1 LTRDQNLLGFLNMR
15 ILFIG
20 DVVGTAGMATLS
32 SLLPSLRS
40 RWNVDVTIVNG
51 ENSADGGFGITRDT
65 YRAIRDAGA
74 DVVTLGNHSWS
85 RKEALEVAN
94 QEARLIRPINYV
106 PDTPGSGLVEI
117 KTAKGQRALVINAL
131 GRLFMEPSDDPFGA
145 VSRILRIHRLGRDV
159 DAIAL
164 DFHCEATG
172 EKQAMGHFCDGRVS
186 LVVGTHTHTPSA
198 DHRILP
204 GGTAYITD
212 AGMTGDYDSVVGMDR
227 REPVNRF
234 ATGVSSG
241 RFAAATG
248 AATICGVAVDTDDA
262 TGLAV
267 RIAPL
272 RIGPHLEEQR
282 PGFWD

>member
-1 LTRDQNLLGFLNMR
+1 MR

-20 DVVGTAGMATLS
+20 DVVGKAGIGALS
-32 SLLPSLRS
+32 SFLPPLIS
-40 RWNVDVTIVNG
+40 RWNVDVAIVNG
-51 ENSADGGFGITRDT
+51 ENSADTGFGITRDT

-74 DVVTLGNHSWS
+74 DAVTLGNHSWN

-94 QEARLIRPINYV
+94 QESRLIRPINYV
-106 PDTPGSGLVEI
+106 PGTPGAGLVEI
-117 KTAKGQRALVINAL
+117 DIGKGKRVLVINAL

-145 VSRILRIHRLGRDV
+145 VSRILETHRLGRDV
-159 DAIAL
+159 DAIVL

-186 LVVGTHTHTPSA
+186 LVAGTHTHTPSA
-198 DHRILP
+198 DYRILS

-227 REPVNRF
+227 REPIDRF
-234 ATGVSSG
+234 ATGMSSG
-241 RFAAATG
+241 RFVAATG
-248 AATICGVAVDTDDA
+248 VATMCGVAVETDDK

-267 RIAPL
+267 RIAAL
-272 RIGPHLEEQR
+272 RIGPHLEGQQ
-282 PGFWD
+282 PKFWD